1 MTRSGQIFAVLDV
14 LTNSVGEFVNVRGRL
29 VSDPGPAPIFELH
42 GEIRA
47 TTMSREMVDG
57 ESQGA
62 GGRVIIGETLTTGP
76 EPRTGPFTEN
86 CLYLKPSQITGV
98 RAARN
103 RLYLYFGDL
112 EIEIKG
118 GDAFLELLQTAGLVN
133 RRNATERD
141 PS

>member
-1 MTRSGQIFAVLDV
+1 MSKSGQIFAVLDV
-14 LTNSVGEFVNVRGRL
+14 LTNSAGQFVNVRGRL
-29 VSDPGPAPIFELH
+29 ASDPGPAPIFELH
-42 GEIRA
+42 GEIGE

-57 ESQGA
+57 QSQGA
-62 GGRVIIGETLTTGP
+62 GGRVTIGEKITTGYQP
-76 EPRTGPFTEN
+76 QRGRFNEN

-98 RAARN
+98 RAVRN

-133 RRNATERD
+133 RSNGTERD